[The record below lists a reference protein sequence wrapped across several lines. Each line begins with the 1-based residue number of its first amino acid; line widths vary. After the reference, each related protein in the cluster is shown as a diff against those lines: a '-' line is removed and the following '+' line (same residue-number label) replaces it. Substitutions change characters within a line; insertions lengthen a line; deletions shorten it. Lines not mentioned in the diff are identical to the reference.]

1 MFPLG
6 IRCIILYRKGR
17 DSLNQTELK
26 QRLNG
31 GYQKTLLRLYGPEQ
45 LERQTRRYLSA
56 VDTYVSLFG
65 DKENLV
71 LFSAPGRTEIGGNH
85 TDHQSGR
92 VLAASIDLDVIAV
105 VSPDNSG
112 VIHIK
117 SEGHDENFV
126 QLDRLEPAEG
136 ERNTSTALVRGIA
149 ARFAELGYKIGGFT
163 AYTTS
168 NVLAGSGL
176 SSSAAYEVLVGTI
189 LSGLYNGG
197 GVDPVVIAQIGQY
210 AENNYFGKPC
220 GLMDQ
225 AASSVGG
232 LVMIDFKDQSHPLV
246 ERIPYDFT
254 GQGYALCVVN
264 TGGSHADLTDEYAAI
279 PVEMR
284 SVAGYFGKE
293 VLREVEAGALLKHAV
308 ELRKLPGGDR
318 AFLRALHF
326 EEENE
331 RVLKQAA
338 ALKENDFAKF
348 LELVRESGCSSYY
361 WLQNVVSVK
370 STAEQGVALGLALSE
385 RLLKGRGICR
395 VHGGGF
401 AGTLQAY
408 VPLKDVESYRRGMER
423 VFGEGSCY
431 VLRIRP
437 CGGARID

>member
-1 MFPLG
+1 M
-6 IRCIILYRKGR
+6 
-17 DSLNQTELK
+17 NQTELK

-85 TDHQSGR
+85 TDHQRGR

-136 ERNTSTALVRGIA
+136 ERNTSTALVRGVA

-232 LVMIDFKDQSHPLV
+232 LVMIDFKDQNHPLV

-254 GQGYALCVVN
+254 EQGYAL
-264 TGGSHADLTDEYAAI
+264 
-279 PVEMR
+279 
-284 SVAGYFGKE
+284 
-293 VLREVEAGALLKHAV
+293 
-308 ELRKLPGGDR
+308 
-318 AFLRALHF
+318 
-326 EEENE
+326 
-331 RVLKQAA
+331 
-338 ALKENDFAKF
+338 
-348 LELVRESGCSSYY
+348 
-361 WLQNVVSVK
+361 
-370 STAEQGVALGLALSE
+370 
-385 RLLKGRGICR
+385 
-395 VHGGGF
+395 
-401 AGTLQAY
+401 
-408 VPLKDVESYRRGMER
+408 
-423 VFGEGSCY
+423 
-431 VLRIRP
+431 
-437 CGGARID
+437 

>member
-1 MFPLG
+1 M
-6 IRCIILYRKGR
+6 
-17 DSLNQTELK
+17 NQTELK

-31 GYQKTLLRLYGPEQ
+31 GYQETLLRLYGPEQ

-85 TDHQSGR
+85 TDHQRGR

-105 VSPDNSG
+105 VSPNDSG

-117 SEGHDENFV
+117 SEGHEENV
-126 QLDRLEPAEG
+126 VRLGQLEPAEE

-149 ARFAELGYKIGGFT
+149 ARFMELGYKIGSFT

-197 GVDPVVIAQIGQY
+197 GVNPVVIAQIGQY

-232 LVMIDFKDQSHPLV
+232 LVMIDFKDQYHPLV
-246 ERIPYDFT
+246 EQISYDFT
-254 GQGYALCVVN
+254 EQGYALCVVN

-279 PVEMR
+279 PAEMR
-284 SVAGYFGKE
+284 SVAGCFGKE
-293 VLREVEAGALLKHAV
+293 VLREVDTSVLLEQVA

-331 RVLKQAA
+331 RVFKQAA
-338 ALKENDFAKF
+338 ALKGNDFKTF
-348 LELVRESGCSSYY
+348 LQLVQESGHSSYCK
-361 WLQNVVSVK
+361 LQNVVSAK

-385 RLLKGRGICR
+385 QLLKGKGIFR

-408 VPLKDVESYRRGMER
+408 VPLKDVEFYRRGMEQ

-437 CGGARID
+437 CGGVRID